1 MISNDD
7 GYTAKG
13 LHHLIDC
20 IAASDLNAEIIA
32 VAPQGHCSGMSSA
45 ITVDRA
51 MRIVRQP
58 DYNGAKIY
66 YVTGTPVDCVK
77 LGLHAAMP
85 RKPDL
90 MLSGINHGSNAGNS
104 LIYSGT
110 MGAAM
115 EACMIGIPAIGYSL
129 LSHKPDADFSGTTAL
144 IQRITR
150 TVLEQGLPKDTCLN
164 VNFPAQCTPKGIKVT
179 KSAPG
184 RWTEEYRQYEDPHGR
199 PFYFLT
205 GQYINEA
212 PDDAGTDMYWLD
224 RQWATVTPV
233 HPDQTAFSEI
243 PVLASLLDADPVQ
256 D

>member
-7 GYTAKG
+7 GYTSKG

-20 IAASDLNAEIIA
+20 ISSSGINARIIA
-32 VAPQGHCSGMSSA
+32 VAPHDHCSGMSNA
-45 ITVDRA
+45 ITVDRPL
-51 MRIVRQP
+51 RIVRQP
-58 DYNGAKIY
+58 DYHGAEIY

-77 LGLHAAMP
+77 LGMHAVMP
-85 RKPDL
+85 HRPDL

-129 LSHKPDADFSGTTAL
+129 LDHSPDADFSGTTQF
-144 IQRITR
+144 IRQITR
-150 TVLEQGLPKDTCLN
+150 SVLEHGLPHEICLN
-164 VNFPAQCTPKGIKVT
+164 VNFPANCTPEGIKVT

-184 RWTEEYRQYEDPHGR
+184 RWTEEYKGYEDPHGR

-205 GQYINEA
+205 GKYINET
-212 PDDAGTDMYWLD
+212 PDDDGTDMYWLD
-224 RQWATVTPV
+224 RGWATVTPV
-233 HPDQTAFSEI
+233 HPDQTAFGEI
-243 PVLASLLDADPVQ
+243 PALAALLEGPK
-256 D
+256 